1 MPFFEP
7 IPQRRA
13 RIENAFRHDGFV
25 VTQTAEKDGCLGA
38 AAEHVSARIGRS
50 SRAKR
55 AFYLEGDN
63 YQMGFLLGRLAP
75 QEISRMTHEFLQK
88 VVFAFFDTHEVRA
101 RGLSSDLRNLMTHI
115 ATGATHA
122 VLPDIPEEY
131 KEELQGIV
139 DGYAS
144 SEPGSGR
151 ASASSGPGT
160 GPGTSRTDTAV
171 TLEDLITLN
180 FGIDAILAHVYSGA
194 LFARRGFKPGMLKT
208 PIGCNAFFIG
218 GVAAGGACFFG
229 RDFMFPTANIFQ
241 ETACLIVQRPVARRG
256 KQRLPFVSQTAPGIV
271 GSITGMNSAGVAMG
285 VNMLPSMFCS
295 ARRPG
300 FNSLPLVRD
309 CLEYCETSS
318 QVVDR
323 IAHAQRGVTWL
334 YPVADG
340 DGNAYVVEAG
350 RKLGPWEPF
359 PYFTWVPWHYRRR
372 LPTLSFIRRMGRRYR
387 TPRPIMG
394 ALARG
399 NHYALPDEY
408 ITRWNERLWR
418 AFEGDWFARIPDF
431 LGDLAGLII
440 DLFRG
445 RWLWALLHKDV
456 QALHQEAD
464 FTKVDFAERGYINA
478 SWKEKNCPGPFY
490 FAPQRQHRPDV
501 LVATN
506 HAISPEI
513 RLTAMNEWIAL
524 LAGGNL
530 NEIQWRYDELS
541 REILDAIAASPSG
554 VTEETAWDL
563 INFLR
568 PNGRF
573 PDFYNPGGER
583 SWADIQVHGS
593 VSLCELT
600 KRKMT
605 SLYGYYGD
613 KPVTVHLGSY
623 IESGSGG

>member
-1 MPFFEP
+1 MPFSEP

-13 RIENAFRHDGFV
+13 RIEKAFRHDGFV
-25 VTQTAEKDGCLGA
+25 VTLSAEKDGCLGV
-38 AAEHVSARIGRS
+38 AAEHVSARIGGS

-63 YQMGFLLGRLAP
+63 YQMGFLLGCLAP
-75 QEISRMTHEFLQK
+75 REIFRMTHEFLQK

-101 RGLSSDLRNLMTHI
+101 QGLSADLRNLITRI
-115 ATGATHA
+115 AMGVTHA
-122 VLPDIPEEY
+122 ALPDIPAEY
-131 KEELQGIV
+131 REELQGIV
-139 DGYAS
+139 DGCAS
-144 SEPGSGR
+144 SAGRSGR
-151 ASASSGPGT
+151 ASAPSGAAAGS
-160 GPGTSRTDTAV
+160 GTSSTGTTV
-171 TLEDLITLN
+171 TLDDLMTLN

-218 GVAAGGACFFG
+218 GAAAGGACFFG

-256 KQRLPFVSQTAPGIV
+256 ERRLPFVSQTAPGII

-285 VNMLPSMFCS
+285 VNMLPSRFCS
-295 ARRPG
+295 AGRPG

-309 CLEYCETSS
+309 CLQYCETSS

-323 IAHAQRGVTWL
+323 IVHAQRGVSWL
-334 YPVADG
+334 YPIADG
-340 DGNAYVVEAG
+340 VGRAYVVEAG
-350 RKLGPWEPF
+350 RKLGPWESF

-372 LPTLSFIRRMGRRYR
+372 LPTLSFIRRMRRRYG

-399 NHYALPDEY
+399 NHYTLPDEY
-408 ITRWNERLWR
+408 ITRWNERLWH
-418 AFEGDWFARIPDF
+418 AFEGDWFARIRDF
-431 LGDLAGLII
+431 LGDLAGRII
-440 DLFRG
+440 DLVRG
-445 RWLWALLHKDV
+445 SRLWAILHKDV
-456 QALHQEAD
+456 QTLHHDAD
-464 FTKVDFAERGYINA
+464 FTKVDFGERGYINA
-478 SWKEKNCPGPFY
+478 DWKEKNCPGPFY
-490 FAPQRQHRPDV
+490 FAPQRGHRPDV

-513 RLTAMNEWIAL
+513 RLTAMNEWTAL

-573 PDFYNPGGER
+573 PEFYNPGGQR

-593 VSLCELT
+593 ISLCELT
-600 KRKMT
+600 KRKMK

-613 KPVTVHLGSY
+613 EPVTVHLGSY
-623 IESGSGG
+623 IEPGGGC

>member
-1 MPFFEP
+1 MPFCRTSP
-7 IPQRRA
+7 RNTR
-13 RIENAFRHDGFV
+13 
-25 VTQTAEKDGCLGA
+25 K
-38 AAEHVSARIGRS
+38 S
-50 SRAKR
+50 SRE
-55 AFYLEGDN
+55 LSTDT
-63 YQMGFLLGRLAP
+63 LPL
-75 QEISRMTHEFLQK
+75 SR
-88 VVFAFFDTHEVRA
+88 V
-101 RGLSSDLRNLMTHI
+101 
-115 ATGATHA
+115 
-122 VLPDIPEEY
+122 
-131 KEELQGIV
+131 
-139 DGYAS
+139 
-144 SEPGSGR
+144 GR

-350 RKLGPWEPF
+350 QEARSLGAVPLFHLGSLALPQAPADPF
-359 PYFTWVPWHYRRR
+359 VHPP
-372 LPTLSFIRRMGRRYR
+372 MGRSNR

-431 LGDLAGLII
+431 LGNLAGLII

-445 RWLWALLHKDV
+445 EMALASCTRTCRPCTRRPTSRKWISLSAATST
-456 QALHQEAD
+456 QAGRRRTAP
-464 FTKVDFAERGYINA
+464 VR
-478 SWKEKNCPGPFY
+478 FY